1 MTLEVETA
9 VVGAGISGLAYAFG
23 RDSRREL
30 IVLEAEA
37 RAGGSIWT
45 LREDDLE
52 FEWGPEALQ
61 TGTPDAGAVS
71 ALLENL
77 GLQALEAPPT
87 ARRRYLVQGGKLVA
101 LPASPIGLV
110 TTPLLSPLQKLR
122 ALSEPWRGRRKT

>member
-61 TGTPDAGAVS
+61 TGTPDKVKDYAKQMIDEVGKDGGFIMSSRGV
-71 ALLENL
+71 LD
-77 GLQALEAPPT
+77 EANPE
-87 ARRRYLVQGGKLVA
+87 LVKVWVEFTKEYGVYK
-101 LPASPIGLV
+101 
-110 TTPLLSPLQKLR
+110 
-122 ALSEPWRGRRKT
+122 